1 MKLPPFDRDKM
12 QWDSWEAFHVDLKSY
27 AFVQFDT
34 GEFIVYSTSWRPEN
48 RKTYS
53 DFHIQI
59 VATNDDDCPKLYTP
73 GMASVVGAK
82 PIPKSHFNHHGQQTL
97 LLDLDSK
104 RAVGLFPQMTKE
116 NAPLVPER
124 FTKSHRCSAWYAG
137 PDAVPVAAPITRHY
151 PQPLTFNQRTH
162 IKELEEACK
171 VWLQMQSDPAGL
183 TKQHKDVKALV
194 RDFIDVSFG
203 VLTIEHRTAI
213 AVRGFDMIVKEEHPW
228 LTFNVEGYEIASEDD
243 E

>member
-1 MKLPPFDRDKM
+1 MKLPDFDHSKM
-12 QWDSWEAFHVDLKSY
+12 EWDSWQAFHVNLGYY
-27 AFVQFDT
+27 AFIQFDT
-34 GEFIVYSTSWRPEN
+34 GEFVVANHSWRPEV

-53 DFHIQI
+53 ELHIQI
-59 VATNDDDCPKLYTP
+59 VATDDDECPKLYTP

-82 PIPKSHFNHHGQQTL
+82 PIFKSHLNHHGQQTL

-104 RAVGLFPQMTKE
+104 RAVGLHPGLTKE

-124 FTKSHRCSAWYAG
+124 FTKSHRCTIWYAG
-137 PDAVPVAAPITRHY
+137 SDAMPVGAPITRHY

-162 IKELEEACK
+162 IKELEDASK
-171 VWLQMQSDPAGL
+171 VWLQMQHPAGL
-183 TKQHKDVKALV
+183 KKRHDDVGV
-194 RDFIDVSFG
+194 PVGDFVDVSFAA
-203 VLTIEHRTAI
+203 LTIEHRTAI
-213 AVRGFDMIVKEEHPW
+213 AVGGFNMIVKEEHPW